1 MKQSDNPAS
10 GPRVAEIIEN
20 RSPAGRQDLVQGWHN
35 LLKKILHQM
44 TPYMREGH
52 LITFRRIDAHE
63 REIFAKLSQTVAV
76 PNDVGAIY
84 MPPSV
89 RFQMM
94 YDRPES
100 ETQPIPDHSPDNP
113 PDEGIVLACRKSD
126 FNVIINALLAKPPFA
141 PAVDV
146 YDDGQ
151 LLAGYVYNTID
162 ECIGE
167 LAKVMQIHLHSGTRQ
182 K

>member
-1 MKQSDNPAS
+1 MTHPDNFAPAS
-10 GPRVAEIIEN
+10 RVAEIIEG
-20 RSPAGRQDLVQGWHN
+20 RSPAGRHDLVRGWHN
-35 LLKKILHQM
+35 LLKKILRQM
-44 TPYMREGH
+44 APYLREGH
-52 LITFRRIDAHE
+52 LITFRRIDEQE
-63 REIFAKLSQTVAV
+63 REIFLKLSQTLSV
-76 PNDVGAIY
+76 PDGTGAIY

-94 YDRPES
+94 YHRPQGEA
-100 ETQPIPDHSPDNP
+100 PVPDHSPDNP

-126 FNVIINALLAKPPFA
+126 FKVIINALLAKPPFA

-162 ECIGE
+162 ECIGD
-167 LAKVMQIHLHSGTRQ
+167 LTKVMQVHLRREI
-182 K
+182 